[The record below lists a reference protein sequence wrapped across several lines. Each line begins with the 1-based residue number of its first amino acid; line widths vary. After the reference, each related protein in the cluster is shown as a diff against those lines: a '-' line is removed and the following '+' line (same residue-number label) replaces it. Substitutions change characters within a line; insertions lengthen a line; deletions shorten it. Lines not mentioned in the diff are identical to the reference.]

1 MFQQVPTFSKSNE
14 FSIPSDFE
22 EAEILSLI
30 ISVRVKETPEN
41 LEKTQCK
48 LFDLFHSF
56 LFLANIFN
64 AIVLT
69 FIMHFFVNNQVISM
83 KKTIQFS

>member
-1 MFQQVPTFSKSNE
+1 MFQQVPTSSKSNE

-41 LEKTQCK
+41 LEKTQCQPC
-48 LFDLFHSF
+48 L
-56 LFLANIFN
+56 
-64 AIVLT
+64 IVL
-69 FIMHFFVNNQVISM
+69 
-83 KKTIQFS
+83 KKNTMIFKTTDLPSIIGNVVGFNEII